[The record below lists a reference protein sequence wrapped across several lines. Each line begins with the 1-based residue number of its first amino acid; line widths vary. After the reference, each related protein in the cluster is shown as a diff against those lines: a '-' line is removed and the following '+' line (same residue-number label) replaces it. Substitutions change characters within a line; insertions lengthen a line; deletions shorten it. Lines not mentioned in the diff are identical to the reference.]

1 MGKVGW
7 GKEVKEKKKK
17 EVISE
22 VKEESKMKK
31 EVVKRAKIGVLDT
44 FSEMVLEEIKSKVK
58 EETTPKI
65 LKMHEHPP
73 VIKAVD
79 IVSTRNDS
87 HPLSNTTTL

>member
-31 EVVKRAKIGVLDT
+31 EVVKRAKIG
-44 FSEMVLEEIKSKVK
+44 VLEEIKSKVK

-87 HPLSNTTTL
+87 HPLTNTTTL

>member
-31 EVVKRAKIGVLDT
+31 EVVK
-44 FSEMVLEEIKSKVK
+44 SKVK
-58 EETTPKI
+58 EEPIPKI

-87 HPLSNTTTL
+87 HPLTNTTTL